1 MPLLVNCMPSGKYLM
16 EDFCYAGGMP
26 AVMSEIKT
34 LLKPANTILG
44 RDISTYYEGQSVTTG
59 M

>member
-26 AVMSEIKT
+26 VV
-34 LLKPANTILG
+34 LKELHG
-44 RDISTYYEGQSVTTG
+44 RASAQGRPCSAGTSRPIRGAECYNPT
-59 M
+59 